1 MITKL
6 MNCLNTDLKSTFPI
20 SYQTAMNKFFMMVEQ
35 SDTFMVVELMENFIS
50 REKKS
55 KTFTIV
61 NQRGQDGEGFCFE
74 TALELG
80 DRKSVV

>member
-6 MNCLNTDLKSTFPI
+6 MNCLNTDLKSTFPV
-20 SYQTAMNKFFMMVEQ
+20 SYQTAMNKFFMMIEQ
-35 SDTFMVVELMENFIS
+35 SDIYMVVELMENFIS

-61 NQRGQDGEGFCFE
+61 NQRNMDGEGFSLE

-80 DRKSVV
+80 